1 MIYERQDQKYRL
13 AEVLILKNKISYW
26 EGEVVSKTSAQN
38 KALSITLFSFSK
50 RKEIST
56 HQSSAV
62 IVDRNC
68 YFSMPAGKSR
78 IFFETSGE

>member
-56 HQSSAV
+56 HQSVENALVTCLEGTGKNNHRQKRVSA
-62 IVDRNC
+62 
-68 YFSMPAGKSR
+68 S
-78 IFFETSGE
+78 